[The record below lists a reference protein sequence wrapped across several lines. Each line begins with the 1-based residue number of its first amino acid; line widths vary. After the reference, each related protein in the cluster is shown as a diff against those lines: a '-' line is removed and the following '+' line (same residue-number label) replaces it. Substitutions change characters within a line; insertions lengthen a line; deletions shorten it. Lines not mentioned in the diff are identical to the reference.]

1 MTTEERKKLEQ
12 QALSLLSHY
21 SIITIGNDKIPNF
34 TWKEQQQKKLTPEEL
49 SERVKNSGTN
59 GIGIITGFEFLECI
73 DVDTKVFST
82 QIEKDEFWNEYYQT
96 LKDSIVDFEDKFCVY
111 VTKSGGFHILYK
123 SKRVQGNTKIASLKG
138 HKEAVLESRGNGG
151 YIFVYPQK
159 KYAKKT
165 YSEVDFITDADR
177 ETLWN
182 ISRSYNFIEE
192 KPEEPKKDKKIYSDD
207 EITPWQDFNDKTDI
221 WNVIQ
226 EDFFVPS
233 NGQKKKHYLIKR
245 HGSEAAHSG
254 YVFRDSGCMF
264 LFTTGTIYP
273 NEKLISPFTAFTY
286 KYHNGDFKEA
296 AKDLYEQGFGSR
308 LKKKIEENK
317 PIIEKPLPIENI
329 AFPLDIFP
337 TEIQYYI
344 LECNSK
350 LDSNVDYMGCSLMWL
365 ISVCV
370 GNSFEIEVKRGWNEN
385 GVIWV
390 AVVGKAGI
398 GKTPSINNVIFP
410 LNKLN
415 FKEIKRYHIQ
425 LEQYNYYMSLNK
437 KEKEELSEP
446 PKPIKTQ
453 FIANDI
459 TLEALVDLH
468 QESDN
473 AVGVFKDE
481 LAGWFKDM
489 NKYRAG
495 SDLEFWLSCWSGKS
509 VSLNRM
515 TRAGS
520 FIEKPF
526 IPVLGGIQPS
536 IFNQFATD
544 ENKDNG
550 FLDRMLLSFPD
561 AKVDEYNE
569 NELHYSDIQWYS
581 DAITNFFQTLK
592 SKILKRDN
600 EGKIQTQ
607 LSKFDKEAKIEW
619 KRIFNKITEHQN
631 NEDENEYL
639 KSMYPKQKSY
649 IPRFALL
656 IHLFSSAFE
665 DDINSLE
672 ISKESILKA
681 EKLSDYFVM
690 NAKKIKIEATE
701 IKDLKSA
708 SKGVENTFDKLKA
721 IHSADP
727 KFNRSK
733 VAELLGVSRQTIINL
748 VKKIEE

>member
-1 MTTEERKKLEQ
+1 MTQDEIRKLEQ
-12 QALSLLSHY
+12 QALSLLNHY
-21 SIITIGNDKIPNF
+21 SVITIGSDKIPNF
-34 TWKEQQQKKLTPEEL
+34 PWKEQQTVRLTPEQL
-49 SERVKNSGTN
+49 TNQIRSGNTN
-59 GIGIITGFEFLECI
+59 GVGIVTGFEFLECI

-96 LKDSIVDFEDKFCVY
+96 LKDSIVDFEDKFAVY

-123 SKRVQGNTKIASLKG
+123 TKRVQGNTKIATLKG

-165 YSEVDFITDADR
+165 YFDIDFITDADR

-182 ISRSYNFIEE
+182 ISRSYNHIEE
-192 KPEEPKKDKKIYSDD
+192 KPEEPKKDFKTYAKD
-207 EITPWQDFNDKTDI
+207 EITPWQDFNEKTDI
-221 WNVIQ
+221 WSVICD
-226 EDFFVPS
+226 DFVIPP
-233 NGQKKKHYLIKR
+233 NGQKNKHYLIKR
-245 HGSEAAHSG
+245 HNSESPHSG

-264 LFTTGTIYP
+264 LFSTGTIYP
-273 NEKLISPFTAFTY
+273 SEKLISPFLAYTY

-296 AKDLYEQGFGSR
+296 TRDLYEQGFGSR

-317 PIIEKPLPIENI
+317 PVIEKPLPIENVE
-329 AFPLDIFP
+329 FPLEVFP
-337 TEIQYYI
+337 KEVQYYI
-344 LECNSK
+344 LECHKK
-350 LDSNVDYMGCSLMWL
+350 LDSNIDYMGCALLWL
-365 ISVCV
+365 ISISV
-370 GNSFEIEVKRGWNEN
+370 GNAFEVEVKRGWNEN

-390 AVVGKAGI
+390 AVVGRAGI

-415 FKEIKRYHIQ
+415 FKEIKRYYEQ
-425 LEQYNYYMSLNK
+425 LESYQFYMELSK
-437 KEKEELSEP
+437 KEKEDQSEP
-446 PKPIKTQ
+446 TKPRKTQ

-459 TLEALVDLH
+459 TLEALIDLH

-489 NKYRAG
+489 NKYRQG

-515 TRAGS
+515 TRKGS

-526 IPVLGGIQPS
+526 ISVLGGIQPS

-544 ENKDNG
+544 ENKENG

-561 AKVDEYNE
+561 AKVEEYNE

-581 DAITNFFQTLK
+581 DAITNFFQVIK
-592 SKILKRDN
+592 SQAVKRDN
-600 EGKIQTQ
+600 SGKIATNV
-607 LSKFDKEAKIEW
+607 LKFNSEAKQEW
-619 KRIFNKITEHQN
+619 KRIFNKISQQQN
-631 NEDENEYL
+631 NDEENEYL

-656 IHLFSSAFE
+656 LHVFNGAFDE
-665 DDINSLE
+665 NLAGTE
-672 ISKESILKA
+672 ITKDSILKA

-690 NAKKIKIEATE
+690 NAKKIKIEASE
-701 IKDLKSA
+701 IKDLKTA
-708 SKGVENTFDKLKA
+708 SKGGETTFDKLKA
-721 IHSADP
+721 IYKADP
-727 KFNRSK
+727 EFNRSK
-733 VAELLGVSRQTIINL
+733 VAELLGVSRKQIQRL
-748 VKKIEE
+748 LKKIEE